1 MFNLNLFMMKDD
13 KNKDQDQ
20 GKKILK
26 DINSVPK
33 MAGNQENENVDDPK
47 RPPKGGS
54 RGTASDQDGGQDVGS
69 SAGSH

>member
-1 MFNLNLFMMKDD
+1 MFNLNLNIMKDN

-33 MAGNQENENVDDPK
+33 TAKNQATGNLDDQK
-47 RPPKGGS
+47 RPAKGGS
-54 RGTASDQDGGQDVGS
+54 RGSASTQDGGQDVGS

>member
-1 MFNLNLFMMKDD
+1 MFNLNLFMMKDN
-13 KNKDQDQ
+13 KNNDQDQ

-33 MAGNQENENVDDPK
+33 MSGQQGNMDDSK
-47 RPPKGGS
+47 RPAKGGS